1 MCNKET
7 NKNFKKI
14 MTSLMLVINEVKDTE
29 NENKFLINS
38 NKKNFPS
45 QKSYMSSSIR
55 RVIKR
60 FFDKVV
66 IVTGKYLKIINYS
79 RFYNQ

>member
-1 MCNKET
+1 
-7 NKNFKKI
+7 
-14 MTSLMLVINEVKDTE
+14 MTSLMLVINEVKYMHTE